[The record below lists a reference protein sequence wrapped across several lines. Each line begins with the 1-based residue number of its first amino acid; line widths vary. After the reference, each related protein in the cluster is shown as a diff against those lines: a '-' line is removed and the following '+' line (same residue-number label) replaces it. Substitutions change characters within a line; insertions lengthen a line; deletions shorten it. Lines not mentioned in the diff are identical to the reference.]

1 MLEKL
6 PFYSQVLVMVA
17 IAVLIVALVYW
28 FLPLPSVKTL
38 RAEIEDLQTSLEAK
52 EQEIRRGQTIEARL
66 PELEREIES
75 LERKLAD
82 LAQILPTSPETGDL
96 LQAIK
101 SQTDQSNLDLK
112 SFGPKQMR
120 PVEFYMEF
128 PIEMQ
133 IVGRYHDL
141 GLFLDRVS
149 KYARVINVDN
159 LAVSAAGGVPEKTIN
174 ATFTAT
180 TFVYDERD
188 EAVEEGAE

>member
-1 MLEKL
+1 MFEKL
-6 PFYSQVLVMVA
+6 PFYGQVLVMA
-17 IAVLIVALVYW
+17 ALGLLIVALVYW
-28 FLPLPSVKTL
+28 ILPLPSVKTL
-38 RAEIEDLQTSLEAK
+38 HAERDRLQASLEEK
-52 EQEIRRGQTIEARL
+52 NQEIRRGQTIEARL
-66 PELEREIES
+66 PELEREIEN
-75 LERKLAD
+75 LERKLGD

-112 SFGPKQMR
+112 SFGPQAMR
-120 PVEFYMEF
+120 PVEFYLEF
-128 PIEMQ
+128 PIDMQ

-141 GLFLDRVS
+141 GLFLDRIS

-159 LAVSAAGGVPEKTIN
+159 LAISSVSGVADKSIK

-188 EAVEEGAE
+188 QTAQGAQ